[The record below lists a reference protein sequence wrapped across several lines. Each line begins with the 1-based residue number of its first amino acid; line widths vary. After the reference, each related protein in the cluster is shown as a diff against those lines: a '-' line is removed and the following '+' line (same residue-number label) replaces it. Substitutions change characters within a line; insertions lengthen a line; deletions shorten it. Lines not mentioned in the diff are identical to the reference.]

1 MKIIDANVILRYLL
15 DDVEELADK
24 ASEIIEKD
32 RVYILN
38 EVLAEVIYVLE
49 GVYELDRKEIKDV
62 LFEFLGLETVVIEDK
77 KLLFESLEKYLEI
90 KLDFVDCL
98 LYAYV
103 KVNNRKVYTF
113 DKKLNQEINKLNKNL
128 LDAD

>member
-24 ASEIIEKD
+24 ASKIIEKD

-77 KLLFESLEKYLEI
+77 RLLFESLEKYLEI

-98 LYAYV
+98 LYAITKV
-103 KVNNRKVYTF
+103 KGDEIFTF
-113 DKKLNQEINKLNKNL
+113 DKKLNREINKI
-128 LDAD
+128 